1 MDHGG
6 IRRPISVRLCNS
18 LRNSGWGGEEKA
30 CTKREGW
37 WKVNI
42 QGEGEGIG
50 ENGAS
55 RGRRDNASRW
65 ADLNVPM

>member
-6 IRRPISVRLCNS
+6 IRRPTPVRLCNS
-18 LRNSGWGGEEKA
+18 LRNSGWGGGGKGVYEA
-30 CTKREGW
+30 RR

-42 QGEGEGIG
+42 QGEGGGIG